1 MNILFQSQVNVP
13 IVDGSDQNI
22 SNSKT
27 EMDKNLED
35 DHFEDNAG
43 LDALSEG
50 TDEEYIPSSS
60 PTVIAMSGH
69 RLKRRNHRKTLN
81 KEKGDDTTKESR
93 KGSVQCPTCHKTFLS
108 KYYLKV
114 HNRYEYLDCWLY

>member
-1 MNILFQSQVNVP
+1 MS
-13 IVDGSDQNI
+13 IVDGGSQNI
-22 SNSKT
+22 SSSKT
-27 EMDKNLED
+27 VMDNDLED
-35 DHFEDNAG
+35 ETFDDDVG

-60 PTVIAMSGH
+60 PTGIAVSGH
-69 RLKRRNHRKTLN
+69 RPKRRNHRKTLN
-81 KEKGDDTTKESR
+81 KEKEDNATKESR

-114 HNRYEYLDCWLY
+114 HNR